1 MRDGLRARAEL
12 AAVAMQRASLEAGT
26 DRLTL
31 DDINAEIDVVRKS
44 PGRSARRARNRF
56 DSVEIDAKGGRQHDS

>member
-1 MRDGLRARAEL
+1 
-12 AAVAMQRASLEAGT
+12 MQRASLEAGT

-44 PGRSARRARNRF
+44 RGRSARRARNRF
-56 DSVEIDAKGGRQHDS
+56 ESVEIDARGGRRHDS

>member
-31 DDINAEIDVVRKS
+31 DDINADVVRKS

-56 DSVEIDAKGGRQHDS
+56 ESVEIDAKGGRQHDS